1 MTVAFGF
8 ALTFLGTFGLS
19 LFHLALDRFSK
30 VSLSGLLEERGK
42 PYRHDVLKRYDEIK
56 IALEFWRTIFL
67 IALLV
72 FAFLGGARLAFR
84 PLGLFLAAAAGY
96 ALFLDALPRWITSSA
111 KERLVLAVLPSWRVL
126 LASSAPVVALSR
138 WLSAREESE
147 EQAEEDREAGEEEIS
162 TFIDEAKEEGIIEK
176 GEDELL
182 RSVVEFGDTVVREV
196 MTPRVDMICIRRDAT
211 VQKLRSLI
219 IAEKYSRIPVYRD
232 RIDNVEGIVVAKD
245 LLAFSEKEFDQAP
258 IDRFLRPV
266 IFVPESMAVPDL
278 LRELQRAK
286 QKLAM
291 VVDEHGSVV
300 GLVTMEDLMEEIVG
314 EIHDE
319 YDADEA
325 QINQVGP
332 QDYVVPGA
340 TKVEELEDIFGL
352 ELAEDDFITASG
364 LVTHR
369 LGRLPAKGEKLDI
382 NGLSVEVL
390 DVDPMRIRK
399 LRMTRPPAAAP
410 DSADKE

>member
-1 MTVAFGF
+1 MMLSFGL
-8 ALTFLGTFGLS
+8 ALTLLGTFGLS

-30 VSLSGLLEERGK
+30 VSLSGFLEEKGK
-42 PYRHDVLKRYDEIK
+42 PYRHEVLKRYDEIK

-67 IALLV
+67 IAFLV
-72 FAFLGGARLAFR
+72 YAFLAAESLAIG
-84 PLGLFLAAAAGY
+84 PLLLFLAAAAAY
-96 ALFLDALPRWITSSA
+96 TLFLEALPRWIASSA
-111 KERLVLAVLPSWRVL
+111 KAALILAVLPSWRTL
-126 LASSAPVVALSR
+126 LAFSGPVVSLSR
-138 WLSAREESE
+138 WLCAREDSD
-147 EQAEEDREAGEEEIS
+147 EEDGEEREAGDEEID

-196 MTPRVDMICIRRDAT
+196 MTPRVDMVCIRRDAT
-211 VQKLRSLI
+211 VQKLRNLI
-219 IAEKYSRIPVYRD
+219 ITEKYSRIPVYKD
-232 RIDNVEGIVVAKD
+232 RIDNIDGIVIAKD
-245 LLAFSEKEFDQAP
+245 LLGFSEKEFDQAP

-266 IFVPESMAVPDL
+266 IFVPESMAIQDL

-291 VVDEHGSVV
+291 AVDEHGSVV

-325 QINQVGP
+325 QIIAVGP
-332 QDYVVPGA
+332 QDFLVPGA
-340 TKVEELEDIFGL
+340 TKVEELEDIFKM

-364 LVTHR
+364 LVTHV

-382 NGLSVEVL
+382 KGLTVEVL
-390 DVDPMRIRK
+390 DVDPMRIKK
-399 LRMTRPPAAAP
+399 LRMTRPVEAAP
-410 DSADKE
+410 KPADKD